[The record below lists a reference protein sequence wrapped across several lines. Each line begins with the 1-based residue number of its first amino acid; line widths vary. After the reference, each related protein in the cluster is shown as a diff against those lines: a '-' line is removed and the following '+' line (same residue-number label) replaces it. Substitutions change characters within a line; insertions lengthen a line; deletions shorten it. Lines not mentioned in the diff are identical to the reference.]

1 MKRIGKNPAIL
12 AIVAI
17 VFSLNSLVL
26 AGIYVAARAPSFKAQ
41 PKPAEATARQL
52 MPENGVIPV
61 ELQDLRLELISSHTI
76 KETRL
81 NVLNHTRKTIT
92 AVGLTFEIH
101 FLDAGGIERVNP
113 DTLTVDYLL
122 TADLHKVKPIG
133 PDQKGEMLNLDADLQ
148 PGFRITG
155 EVVSIDYVEFDDH
168 TTLGPDKHTSA
179 TINAYREGAAKY
191 KAWIRSE
198 YQKHDRN
205 VSAILPLLD
214 EKTLPS
220 SLALTGKASGG
231 ANVWRVHLKEHY
243 QTHGK
248 EGLEEILNQ

>member
-1 MKRIGKNPAIL
+1 MKRIGKSPAIL

-41 PKPAEATARQL
+41 QKPAEATARQL

-61 ELQDLRLELISSHTI
+61 ELQDLRLELISPHTI

-81 NVLNHTRKTIT
+81 NYVNHTRKSIT
-92 AVGLTFEIH
+92 ALGLTFEIH
-101 FLDAGGIERVNP
+101 ILDAGGIERVIG
-113 DTLTVDYLL
+113 DTLAIDPIL
-122 TADLHKVKPIG
+122 TADLHKGKPIG
-133 PDQKGEMLNLDADLQ
+133 PDEKHEVLNLDADFPQ
-148 PGFRITG
+148 GVKITG

-168 TTLGPDKHTSA
+168 TTLGPNKHTSA
-179 TINAYREGAAKY
+179 TINANREGAAKY

-214 EKTLPS
+214 EKTLPP
-220 SLALTGKASGG
+220 SLGLTGTARGG
-231 ANVWRVHLKEHY
+231 ANMWRVHLKEHY
-243 QTHGK
+243 QAHGK
-248 EGLEEILNQ
+248 EGLEEVLNQ